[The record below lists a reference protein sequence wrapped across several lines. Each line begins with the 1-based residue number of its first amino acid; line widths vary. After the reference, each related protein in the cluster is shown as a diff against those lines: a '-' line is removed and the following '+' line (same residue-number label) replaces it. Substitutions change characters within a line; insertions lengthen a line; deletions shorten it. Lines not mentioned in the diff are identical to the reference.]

1 MKNRERENELAA
13 HEIVQVIV
21 YLVTKGMV
29 DNLISQESRVS
40 VRLQACR
47 CVNVAWFVIN
57 IDCTAIV
64 VPPLSLFHN
73 A

>member
-1 MKNRERENELAA
+1 
-13 HEIVQVIV
+13 
-21 YLVTKGMV
+21 MV

-40 VRLQACR
+40 VRLQARR

-73 A
+73 HDLVAVVYRKIKG